1 MSMNLGRT
9 LRMRTRSGIEN
20 SVKAV
25 MNTKPVRRVSTFMLT
40 RYLKS
45 QAALKGKKLSGI
57 AWLLAFIFDMAC
69 LPIEWGILYPMQ
81 KLWDL
86 IKYKWAGARP
96 VQSLPSK

>member
-1 MSMNLGRT
+1 MNLGRT
-9 LRMRTRSGIEN
+9 LRMRTRSCIEN

-25 MNTKPVRRVSTFMLT
+25 MSRS
-40 RYLKS
+40 
-45 QAALKGKKLSGI
+45 AIKGQKLSGI

-69 LPIEWGILYPMQ
+69 LPIEWGLVYPMQ

-86 IKYKWAGARP
+86 IKYKWAGAKP

>member
-9 LRMRTRSGIEN
+9 IRMRTRSGLVN
-20 SVKAV
+20 SVNAV
-25 MNTKPVRRVSTFMLT
+25 INTAPVKRVSTFMLT

-45 QAALKGKKLSGI
+45 RSAIKGQKLSGI